1 MHAKAKPRPI
11 PAIPP
16 ARDPVGLPREPNQ
29 GTRPTSP
36 GFGVGSAFS
45 RSVGLWVD
53 GWSKLRARHLSG
65 RSLAPACAAV
75 TILSTSGKL
84 TLIIMQVG
92 HMARGGR
99 EMLPLV
105 PRTLSGS
112 AFHSKARLAAA

>member
-1 MHAKAKPRPI
+1 MPRQNPVPFPPFPQ
-11 PAIPP
+11 PAIQS
-16 ARDPVGLPREPNQ
+16 GCRESQNQ